1 MPNTTQTLR
10 LCEHD
15 LKLYLTQKALFWA
28 VARFMAHGA
37 AAPVLFA
44 VLLACVGSPFTA
56 MLSAATLLD
65 CAPNGGHCGW
75 QSVLLAVP

>member
-1 MPNTTQTLR
+1 
-10 LCEHD
+10 
-15 LKLYLTQKALFWA
+15 
-28 VARFMAHGA
+28 MAHGA

-75 QSVLLAVP
+75 QSVLLAVPYVITLT